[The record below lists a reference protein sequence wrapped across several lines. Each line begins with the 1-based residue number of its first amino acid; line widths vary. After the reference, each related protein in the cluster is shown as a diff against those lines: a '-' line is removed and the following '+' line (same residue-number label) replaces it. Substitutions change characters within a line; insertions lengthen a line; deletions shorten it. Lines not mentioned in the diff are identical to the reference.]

1 MKDNKKIEAAKKLIE
16 LMQAYVNGEDIEE
29 KLTDNEYVT
38 ITETDSMDFI
48 SIYNISKYRI
58 KPKYR
63 PCTKKEF
70 VNLLLEDVE
79 NMAIMQK
86 ATGKLYYIHS
96 ITDINVHLNNKY
108 GNFTA
113 VNYNKLFEDYE
124 FYNRVNTVIGV
135 ENK

>member
-16 LMQAYVNGEDIEE
+16 LMQAYINGENIEK
-29 KLTDNEYVT
+29 KLTDNEYAT

-48 SIYNISKYRI
+48 CIYNISKYRI

-86 ATGKLYYIHS
+86 ATGKLYYINS
-96 ITDINVHLNNKY
+96 ITDNIVMLVHNEEISS
-108 GNFTA
+108 F
-113 VNYNKLFEDYE
+113 NYNELFENYV
-124 FYNRVNTVIGV
+124 FYNRFNPIIGV